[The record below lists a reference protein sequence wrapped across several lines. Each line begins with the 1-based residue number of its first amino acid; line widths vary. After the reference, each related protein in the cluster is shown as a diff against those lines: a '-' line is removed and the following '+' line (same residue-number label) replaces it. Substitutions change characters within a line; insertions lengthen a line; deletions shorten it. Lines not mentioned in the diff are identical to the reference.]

1 MANPQTAMVIAVLFN
16 LKPAAEDQTV
26 LEEDEPPDSY
36 TEWDDLETILAV
48 QNALR
53 SEGEVVLIE
62 ANEDCFDRL
71 RRIRPDIVFNI
82 AEGRRGLSRESHV
95 PSMLEFL
102 GIPYTGSSPITLSL
116 CLDKA
121 RCKEFL
127 LYHGIAT
134 PKFVLVDDES
144 SLDQATQLPFTL
156 MVKPVMEGSS
166 KGITNDCL
174 VWNIDDC
181 RSQATKLLRLYRQPV
196 LIEEFLPGS
205 EFTVGLIGNY
215 PNVEVLPIVEIRFD
229 GLPPGA
235 NPIYSYE
242 AKWVWDRAEA
252 PVGILDCP
260 AKIPLDLARQIAD
273 TAVLA
278 FRALGCRDWCRID
291 MRLDAKGQP
300 HVLEVNPLPGVLPDP
315 NQHSC
320 LPQAARAAG
329 MTYDQLIQAVFHAA
343 LNRYG
348 IARTQPGALQKDDSP
363 WKDGVSA

>member
-1 MANPQTAMVIAVLFN
+1 MVIAVLFN
-16 LKPAAEDQTV
+16 LKPAAEDQSAQ
-26 LEEDEPPDSY
+26 EEEEPPDSY
-36 TEWDDLETILAV
+36 TEWDDLETVLAV
-48 QNALR
+48 QDALR

-62 ANEDCFDRL
+62 ANEDCFEQL

-102 GIPYTGSSPITLSL
+102 GIPYTGSSPLTLSL

-121 RCKEFL
+121 RCKEIL
-127 LYHGIAT
+127 LHHGIAT
-134 PKFVLVDDES
+134 PRFVLVDNEPS
-144 SLDQATQLPFTL
+144 IAKATELPFPL

-174 VWNIDDC
+174 VWNMDDC
-181 RSQATKLLRLYRQPV
+181 RRQATKMLRLYRQPV

-205 EFTVGLIGNY
+205 EFTVGIIGNY
-215 PNVEVLPIVEIRFD
+215 PDLEVLPIVEIRFD
-229 GLPPGA
+229 VLPPGA

-242 AKWVWDRAEA
+242 AKWVWDQAES
-252 PVGILDCP
+252 PVGVLDCP
-260 AKIPLDLARQIAD
+260 AKISADRAKQIAD
-273 TAVLA
+273 TAVSA
-278 FRALGCRDWCRID
+278 FRALDCRDWCRID
-291 MRLDAKGQP
+291 IRLDAKGLP
-300 HVLEVNPLPGVLPDP
+300 HILEVNPLPGVLPDP

-320 LPQAARAAG
+320 LPTAARAAG
-329 MTYDQLIQAVFHAA
+329 MTYDQLIRAVFHAA

-348 IARTQPGALQKDDSP
+348 IVKAQPGALRENDCP